1 MSVKLGQTVGGLR
14 PTATESRPARVKTL
28 EPKQNA
34 SKAILRCVPDDTV
47 RPAQR
52 LRLPVIHWETVDDAF
67 AYSNMSFLSWLNP
80 SRQSRKKKLP
90 FVNDSQ

>member
-1 MSVKLGQTVGGLR
+1 MSVKLGQTVDRLR
-14 PTATESRPARVKTL
+14 PTAIESRPARAKTPA
-28 EPKQNA
+28 PKQNA
-34 SKAILRCVPDDTV
+34 SKAVLRFVLDDTV

-80 SRQSRKKKLP
+80 SRHERREKLP
-90 FVNDSQ
+90 FVYDPQ